1 MIRVVPDT
9 NQLVSGDS
17 HLLDLREHAG
27 IPIVTAR
34 TFLDVLNRDSPPI
47 HP

>member
-1 MIRVVPDT
+1 VIRVVHDT

-27 IPIVTAR
+27 IPIVTTRA
-34 TFLDVLNRDSPPI
+34 FLEVLSRESPPI